1 MRNVVSQ
8 SNELLAIAPTSFDIF
23 LIVLILL
30 GIVAADW
37 LLGVGFRRSRRWLA
51 ARASEQQRHWLDLG
65 WSFLYLGVRLL
76 LWAGGLAWGLIIVPG
91 LEPLEHLM
99 IGAAQEL
106 AKLGIKLRDV
116 SLLTLDKQPVTLG
129 SLLLFLVVTL
139 GMLLLSR
146 WLSRWI
152 KQRILSRLRLDRGSQ
167 EAIASVIGYLLAALS
182 FVIVLQ
188 TVGIDLSS
196 LAVIAGV
203 LGIGFG
209 FGFQLLASN
218 FISGLAILLEQPIK
232 VGDFI
237 EVDSLL
243 GTVEK
248 IAIRSTVIRTN
259 DGLFVIVPNNRFIE
273 KNVVNWS
280 YRNPN
285 SRIHIPVTVAY
296 GSDTVLV
303 TEALLAAARQDER
316 VLVYPSPSVWFK
328 RFAESAYEFELLAWI
343 NRPQDFD
350 PIKSALNFLIEH
362 ELRQRGIEMPFP
374 QRELHIRN
382 PAALR
387 QVLQLDQP
395 SQIIDHQRPDFR
407 DLPRPRSPM
416 DARQQTLSSLLR
428 QVIYFQQ
435 CSDSDLRML
444 IERGYQKFFV
454 AGQVIF
460 REQEAGNTFYIILSG
475 AVEVFSEQ
483 LEQANMIKN
492 NPTGIIAI
500 LSTGDFFGEISL
512 LTGLPRSATIRARED
527 TALFVVDHNALQVL
541 LQEHK
546 GLAETIAAALVQ
558 RQQVLQ
564 DLGLLEQAH
573 LDTNQETA
581 LDWIRDRIHTLFSL

>member
-1 MRNVVSQ
+1 MANVVSQ
-8 SNELLAIAPTSFDIF
+8 SNQLLAIALSLTSFDIL

-30 GIVAADW
+30 GIVSADW
-37 LLGVGFRRSRRWLA
+37 LLGVSFRRSRRWLA
-51 ARASEQQRHWLDLG
+51 TRATDQQRHWLDLA
-65 WSFLYLGVRLL
+65 WSFLYVGVRLL
-76 LWAGGLAWGLIIVPG
+76 LWAGVLAWGIIVVPG
-91 LEPLEHLM
+91 LDPLEHIMLE
-99 IGAAQEL
+99 AALEL
-106 AKLGIKLRDV
+106 AKIGIKLRDV
-116 SLLTLDKQPVTLG
+116 SLLTLDRKPVTLG
-129 SLLLFLVVTL
+129 NLLLFVAVAL

-146 WLSRWI
+146 WLSGWI
-152 KQRILSRLRLDRGSQ
+152 KRRILSRLRLDRGTQ

-182 FVIVLQ
+182 FIIVLQ

-237 EVDSLL
+237 EVDGLL

-248 IAIRSTVIRTN
+248 VAIRSTVIRTN

-303 TEALLAAARQDER
+303 TEALLAAARQDAR

-328 RFAESAYEFELLAWI
+328 RFAESAYEFELLVWI

-382 PAALR
+382 PTALR
-387 QVLQLDQP
+387 QLLQPDQP
-395 SQIIDHQRPDFR
+395 SQTSELADSSHF
-407 DLPRPRSPM
+407 PRQRSPI
-416 DARQQTLSSLLR
+416 DARQQTLSSMLR
-428 QVIYFQQ
+428 QVIYFEQ
-435 CSDSDLRML
+435 CSDSELRML
-444 IERGYQKFFV
+444 IERGYQKFFL
-454 AGQVIF
+454 ARQVIF
-460 REQEAGNTFYIILSG
+460 REKEAGNTFYIILSG

-483 LEQANMIKN
+483 LEQANTTRN
-492 NPTGIIAI
+492 NPTGVIAI

-512 LTGLPRSATIRARED
+512 LTGLPRSATIRAKED
-527 TALFVVDHNALQVL
+527 TTLFVVDHNALQVL
-541 LQEHK
+541 LQEHR
-546 GLAETIAAALVQ
+546 GLAETIATALVQ

-581 LDWIRDRIHTLFSL
+581 LDWIRDRINTLFGL

>member
-1 MRNVVSQ
+1 MSNIVSRW
-8 SNELLAIAPTSFDIF
+8 SGLLAIALSLTSFDLL
-23 LIVLILL
+23 LIVLTLL
-30 GIVAADW
+30 GIGLADW
-37 LLGVGFRRSRRWLA
+37 ILALGFRRSRRWLV
-51 ARASEQQRHWLDLG
+51 RRSSEQQRHWFDLA
-65 WSFLYLGVRLL
+65 WSLLYVGARLV
-76 LWAGGLAWGLIIVPG
+76 LWSGGLAWGIIVVPG
-91 LEPLEHLM
+91 LDPLEHLM
-99 IGAAQEL
+99 AGVARQLSQIGT
-106 AKLGIKLRDV
+106 KLLNV
-116 SLLTLDKQPVTLG
+116 SLLTLDKQPVSLG
-129 SLLLFLVVTL
+129 SLLLFIAVTL
-139 GMLLLSR
+139 GMFLLSR

-152 KQRILSRLRLDRGSQ
+152 RQRILSRLRIDRGSQ

-182 FVIVLQ
+182 FIIVLQ

-237 EVDSLL
+237 EVDTLL

-248 IAIRSTVIRTN
+248 ISIRSTVIRTN

-280 YRNPN
+280 YRNPD

-303 TEALLAAARQDER
+303 SEALLAAARQDAR

-328 RFAESAYEFELLAWI
+328 RFAESAYEFELLVWI

-350 PIKSALNFLIEH
+350 PIKSAINFLVEK
-362 ELRQRGIEMPFP
+362 ELRRRGIEMPFP

-382 PAALR
+382 PDALR
-387 QVLQLDQP
+387 QLLQLDQS
-395 SQIIDHQRPDFR
+395 SQTSE
-407 DLPRPRSPM
+407 LPASSRTPLDRSPV
-416 DARQQTLSSLLR
+416 DARQQTLSSMLR
-428 QVIYFQQ
+428 QVIYFEQ

-460 REQEAGNTFYIILSG
+460 REQEPGNTFYIILSG

-483 LEQANMIKN
+483 LEQATKN

-512 LTGLPRSATIRARED
+512 LTGLPRSATIRAKED
-527 TALFVVDHNALQVL
+527 TTLFVVDHNALQVL
-541 LQEHK
+541 LQEQK
-546 GLAETIAAALVQ
+546 ELAETIATALVQ

-564 DLGLLEQAH
+564 DLGLLDQTR
-573 LDTNQETA
+573 LDSNQETP
-581 LDWIRDRIHTLFSL
+581 LDWIRDRINTLFGL

>member
-1 MRNVVSQ
+1 MSNVFSR
-8 SNELLAIAPTSFDIF
+8 SSGLLAIALPLTSFDLL

-30 GIVAADW
+30 GIGLTDW
-37 LLGVGFRRSRRWLA
+37 VLALGFRRSRRWLA
-51 ARASEQQRHWLDLG
+51 RRSSEQQRHWFDLA
-65 WSFLYLGVRLL
+65 WSVLYVGARLV
-76 LWAGGLAWGLIIVPG
+76 LWSGGLVWGIILVPG
-91 LEPLEHLM
+91 LEPLEDIMLGVAQQLSQ
-99 IGAAQEL
+99 IGTRLFNA
-106 AKLGIKLRDV
+106 

-129 SLLLFLVVTL
+129 SLLLFIAVTL
-139 GMLLLSR
+139 GMFLLSR

-152 KQRILSRLRLDRGSQ
+152 RRRILSRLRIDRGSQ

-182 FVIVLQ
+182 FIIVLQ

-237 EVDSLL
+237 EVDTLL

-248 IAIRSTVIRTN
+248 ISIRSTVIRTN

-280 YRNPN
+280 YRNPD

-303 TEALLAAARQDER
+303 SEALLAAARQDAR
-316 VLVYPSPSVWFK
+316 VLVYPSPSAWFK
-328 RFAESAYEFELLAWI
+328 RFAESAYEFELLVWI

-350 PIKSALNFLIEH
+350 PIKSALNFLIEK

-382 PAALR
+382 PASLR
-387 QVLQLDQP
+387 QLLQPDQP
-395 SQIIDHQRPDFR
+395 AASSV
-407 DLPRPRSPM
+407 RSSLST
-416 DARQQTLSSLLR
+416 DVRRQTLSSMLR
-428 QVIYFQQ
+428 KIVYFEQ

-444 IERGYQKFFV
+444 IERGYQKFFL
-454 AGQVIF
+454 AGQIVF
-460 REQEAGNTFYIILSG
+460 REKDAGDTFYIILSG
-475 AVEVFSEQ
+475 SVEVFSEQ
-483 LEQANMIKN
+483 LEQAAENRS
-492 NPTGIIAI
+492 GRIAT

-512 LTGLPRSATIRARED
+512 LTGLPRSATIRAQAD
-527 TALFVVDHNALQVL
+527 TTLFVVDHNALQVL
-541 LQEHK
+541 LQEHP
-546 GLAETIAAALVQ
+546 GLAETIAAELVQ
-558 RQQVLQ
+558 RQQVLRE
-564 DLGLLEQAH
+564 LGLLDRSQ
-573 LDTNQETA
+573 LDSTQETA
-581 LDWIRDRIHTLFSL
+581 LDWIRDRINTLFSL